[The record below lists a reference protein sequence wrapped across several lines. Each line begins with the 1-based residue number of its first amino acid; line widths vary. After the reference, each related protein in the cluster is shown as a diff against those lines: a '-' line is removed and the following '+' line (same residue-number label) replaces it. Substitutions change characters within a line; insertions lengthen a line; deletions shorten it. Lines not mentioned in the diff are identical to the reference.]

1 MLRASAVPEPVQEA
15 PPITHQGDSD
25 AQNTAFWK
33 KLITSNPESLVAKET
48 AVFAVRTLLQQTQGY
63 KAHRAQIAFGDDPIT
78 LGDLFELARKAGRP
92 CGLGACTKTR
102 PDTESPTV
110 SLPIQVCELYLDR
123 PENPHNKHHPNVA
136 AY

>member
-48 AVFAVRTLLQQTQGY
+48 AVFAVRTLLLQTLGY
-63 KAHRAQIAFGDDPIT
+63 KAHRAQINFADDPVT
-78 LGDLFELARKAGRP
+78 VGDMFDLLEKLSGPAGWALANR
-92 CGLGACTKTR
+92 LACVG
-102 PDTESPTV
+102 PP
-110 SLPIQVCELYLDR
+110 
-123 PENPHNKHHPNVA
+123 NPGSHGGQECL
-136 AY
+136 